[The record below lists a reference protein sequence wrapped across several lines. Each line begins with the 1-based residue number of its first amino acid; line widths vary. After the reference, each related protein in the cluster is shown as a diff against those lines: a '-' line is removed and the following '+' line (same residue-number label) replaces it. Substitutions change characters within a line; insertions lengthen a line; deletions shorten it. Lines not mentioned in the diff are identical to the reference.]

1 MKCCSPAATV
11 FLARI
16 HGKMATKE
24 NNIVAQFCQKG
35 RPLSKQVTPVI
46 YTHVLSSSFG
56 IITNNDNTIT
66 IASIY
71 VCVCV
76 CVCVCIYIYI

>member
-1 MKCCSPAATV
+1 MQCFSPAATV

-24 NNIVAQFCQKG
+24 NNIVAQFCQKR

-46 YTHVLSSSFG
+46 LYTCDF
-56 IITNNDNTIT
+56 IIIC
-66 IASIY
+66 Y
-71 VCVCV
+71 C
-76 CVCVCIYIYI
+76 Y